1 MLIGPQELI
10 ELVDRVGVFV
20 FALSGGMVA
29 VRHRMDLLGVL
40 VVSLFPAI
48 GGGTLRDLL
57 LGVPVFWLTDQASLI
72 LALCAG
78 LAAFFFANFWARL
91 HALVWADAAG
101 LALFAVV
108 GASKAYAVDGSFL
121 VSVFM
126 GALTA
131 TAGGLIRD
139 VVCNESPMLL
149 REEVY
154 ATAAIA
160 GASTFWLARE
170 AGMSEQEGLLTGSLV
185 AFVVRTAG
193 IVFKLRLPRPPA
205 HPLG

>member
-1 MLIGPQELI
+1 MLIGLQELI

-29 VRHRMDLLGVL
+29 VRHRMDLLGVM

-72 LALCAG
+72 LALGAG

-108 GASKAYAVDGSFL
+108 GASKAYDVDGSFL

-160 GASTFWLARE
+160 GASTFWLVRQ
-170 AGMSEQEGLLTGSLV
+170 AGMSGQEGLLVGALV
-185 AFVVRTAG
+185 AFAVRTAG

-205 HPLG
+205 SPLG

>member
-40 VVSLFPAI
+40 VVSLFPAV

-78 LAAFFFANFWARL
+78 LAAFLFANFWARL
-91 HALVWADAAG
+91 HALVWVDAAG

-170 AGMSEQEGLLTGSLV
+170 GGLAGQESLLIGALV
-185 AFVVRTAG
+185 AFGVRSAG
-193 IVFKLRLPRPPA
+193 IVFNLRLPRPPL
-205 HPLG
+205 PPNE

>member
-1 MLIGPQELI
+1 MLIGLQEMI

-29 VRHRMDLLGVL
+29 VRHRMDLLGVM

-72 LALCAG
+72 LALGAG

-108 GASKAYAVDGSFL
+108 GASKAYEVDGSFL

-149 REEVY
+149 QEEVY

-160 GASTFWLARE
+160 GASTFWLVRQ
-170 AGMSEQEGLLTGSLV
+170 AGMSGQEALLVGALV

-205 HPLG
+205 SPLG

>member
-1 MLIGPQELI
+1 MLIGLQEMI

-29 VRHRMDLLGVL
+29 VRHRMDLLGVM

-72 LALCAG
+72 LALGAG

-108 GASKAYAVDGSFL
+108 GASKAYEVDGSFL

-149 REEVY
+149 QEEVY

-160 GASTFWLARE
+160 GASTFWLVRQ
-170 AGMSEQEGLLTGSLV
+170 AGMSGQEALLVGALI

-205 HPLG
+205 SPLG

>member
-1 MLIGPQELI
+1 MLINPDELI
-10 ELVDRVGVFV
+10 AIVDRLGVFV

-29 VRHRMDLLGVL
+29 VRHKMDLLGVM
-40 VVSLFPAI
+40 VIALFPAV

-78 LAAFFFANFWARL
+78 LAAFFFASFWARL
-91 HALVWADAAG
+91 QALVWVDAAG

-108 GASKAYAVDGSFL
+108 GASKAYAIDGSFL
-121 VSVFM
+121 VCVFM

-160 GASTFWLARE
+160 GASTFWLARD
-170 AGMSEQEGLLTGSLV
+170 GGLNGQDSLFV
-185 AFVVRTAG
+185 GALIAFGVRAAG
-193 IVFKLRLPRPPA
+193 IVFNLRLPRPPS
-205 HPLG
+205 

>member
-1 MLIGPQELI
+1 
-10 ELVDRVGVFV
+10 
-20 FALSGGMVA
+20 MVA
-29 VRHRMDLLGVL
+29 VRHRMDVLGVM
-40 VVSLFPAI
+40 VISLFPAV

-72 LALCAG
+72 LALGAG
-78 LAAFFFANFWARL
+78 LTAFFFTNFWARL
-91 HALVWADAAG
+91 QALVWVDAAG
-101 LALFAVV
+101 LALFAVT
-108 GASKAYAVDGSFL
+108 GASKAYAIDGSFL

-160 GASTFWLARE
+160 GASIFWLARE
-170 AGMSEQEGLLTGSLV
+170 CEIPGQESLLLGALG
-185 AFVVRTAG
+185 AFAVRSAG
-193 IVFKLRLPRPPA
+193 ILFNLRLPLPPLPPKT
-205 HPLG
+205 HP

>member
-1 MLIGPQELI
+1 MLIGLQEMI

-29 VRHRMDLLGVL
+29 VRHRMDLLGVM

-72 LALCAG
+72 LALGAG

-91 HALVWADAAG
+91 HALVWADAAV

-108 GASKAYAVDGSFL
+108 GASKADEVDGSFL

-149 REEVY
+149 QEEVY

-160 GASTFWLARE
+160 GASTFWLVRQ
-170 AGMSEQEGLLTGSLV
+170 AGMSGQEALLVGALV

-193 IVFKLRLPRPPA
+193 IGFKLRLPRPPA
-205 HPLG
+205 SPLG

>member
-29 VRHRMDLLGVL
+29 VRHRMDLLGVM

-72 LALCAG
+72 LALSAG
-78 LAAFFFANFWARL
+78 LAAFFFANFWARFR
-91 HALVWADAAG
+91 ALVWADAAG

-154 ATAAIA
+154 ATAAIS

-170 AGMSEQEGLLTGSLV
+170 AGMSEQEGLFVGSLV
-185 AFVVRTAG
+185 AFAVRTAG

-205 HPLG
+205 PPLG